1 MEIIINGVTLEGD
14 FMDADF
20 VGPYEE
26 ATNKMAEKAQLNQ
39 GKKYDSFADSIIEQ
53 CTLVDEMFDNIFGEG
68 TAEKLFKG
76 SERNLMVHLVAVEDL
91 TSWANGERKKLNDFT
106 NKYTQ
111 RQTTQKQFQKYQTQ
125 KYLNAQNGGKHK
137 H

>member
-26 ATNKMAEKAQLNQ
+26 ATRAMAEKAQRTQ
-39 GKKYDSFADSIIEQ
+39 GKKYDTFADSIIEQ
-53 CTLVDEMFDNIFGEG
+53 CALVDEMFDRIFGDG
-68 TAEKLFKG
+68 TAKELFNG
-76 SERNLMVHLVAVEDL
+76 SERNLMVHLVAVEQL
-91 TSWANGERKKLNDFT
+91 TDWANGERKKLNDFT

-111 RQTTQKQFQKYQTQ
+111 RQAQPKQFKQYQP
-125 KYLNAQNGGKHK
+125 KNGKGKH
-137 H
+137 